1 MKQRTLAMMTGF
13 EEYTRKTGRAIFL
26 EEMEQVV
33 PWRELCG
40 LIEPHYPK
48 PGNGRPPV
56 GVERMLR
63 IYFLQQWFNLSD
75 PAVEETL
82 YDSAVMRQFVGIDLG
97 HEPVPDETTA
107 CKFRHLLEEHQLGE
121 QILGT
126 VNLHLQA
133 QGVRITTGTIVDAT
147 ILHAPSST
155 KNREQQRDPE
165 MHQTKKG
172 NQWYFGMNAHVGV
185 DSKTKI
191 IHTAVATAA
200 NVADSAMLPDL
211 LHGEETRVWGDQA
224 YRGQTDVIWERAPQ
238 ADDRRKPNPS
248 ACTGLAEHLLPRR
261 HGLIQS
267 FPRSF
272 ATLNEER
279 LMATPSQTPDKS
291 NRAVVAFADGRRLR
305 GYIFDFSAIKDSF
318 RLSPE
323 EDPLQKKGA
332 EVKMKDLKAVFFVRD
347 FNGNRGYQESQAVEG
362 QRHGRRLEVIF
373 RDGEK
378 LVGTSEAY
386 NPQKLGFFL
395 FPADGKS
402 NNSRIFIVN
411 KNVQKVK
418 FL

>member
-1 MKQRTLAMMTGF
+1 
-13 EEYTRKTGRAIFL
+13 
-26 EEMEQVV
+26 VV
-33 PWRELCG
+33 PWRELCA

-56 GVERMLR
+56 GLERMLR

-165 MHQTKKG
+165 MHQSKKG
-172 NQWYFGMNAHVGV
+172 NQWYFGMKAHVGV

-200 NVADSAMLPDL
+200 NVADSTVLPDL

-224 YRGQTDVIWERAPQ
+224 YKGQSHVIKEGAPGAQDHTHRRYRYKNGIDEQERAKNRTKSSVRSKVEHVFQ
-238 ADDRRKPNPS
+238 VMKLQFGFVKLRYRGLKKNAHRLFVTCALVNLFLSRRK
-248 ACTGLAEHLLPRR
+248 LL
-261 HGLIQS
+261 
-267 FPRSF
+267 
-272 ATLNEER
+272 
-279 LMATPSQTPDKS
+279 
-291 NRAVVAFADGRRLR
+291 LR
-305 GYIFDFSAIKDSF
+305 TNA
-318 RLSPE
+318 
-323 EDPLQKKGA
+323 
-332 EVKMKDLKAVFFVRD
+332 
-347 FNGNRGYQESQAVEG
+347 
-362 QRHGRRLEVIF
+362 
-373 RDGEK
+373 
-378 LVGTSEAY
+378 
-386 NPQKLGFFL
+386 
-395 FPADGKS
+395 
-402 NNSRIFIVN
+402 
-411 KNVQKVK
+411 
-418 FL
+418 